1 MHENQRM
8 PANETNS
15 SGNTHDHDDQHGHH
29 DDHGHHGRPTL
40 PTAPDQSRKFKLGI
54 TLNLGFVLVEAAAGM
69 ISGSLA
75 LLADAGHNLSD
86 VLALLIAWGA
96 SVLVRRKPTPHFTY
110 GLRGSSIWA
119 AMANALIL
127 MVVCGGIAW
136 EAIRRLHQPAEVSG
150 MMVIVIAAIGVVIN
164 TATALLFMR
173 GRHAD
178 LNLRGAFLH
187 MAADA
192 AISLGVVVTGLVM
205 MSTEWYWLDPAIS
218 LAIVILI
225 VGGTVGLLKD
235 SMRLA
240 LHAVPPGIDP
250 HAVKRLLDGMPGVT
264 QTHDL
269 HIWAMS
275 TTETALTAH
284 LVVPDARPG
293 DEFYA
298 EINRL
303 LAQRFGI
310 HHATIQ
316 IECGS
321 HAHPCKLASDE
332 VV

>member
-1 MHENQRM
+1 MRPEAPHH
-8 PANETNS
+8 PHAH
-15 SGNTHDHDDQHGHH
+15 HDHHHGHG
-29 DDHGHHGRPTL
+29 HGHGHGHSHPAI
-40 PTAPDQSRKFKLGI
+40 PAAPDQSRKFKLGI
-54 TLNLGFVLVEAAAGM
+54 ALNLGFVLIEAIAGLL
-69 ISGSLA
+69 SGSLA

-96 SVLVRRKPTPHFTY
+96 SILARRRPTAQFTY

-136 EAIRRLHQPAEVSG
+136 EAIRRLQQPAEVSG
-150 MMVIVIAAIGVVIN
+150 MMVIVVATIGVLIN

-173 GRHAD
+173 GRHTD
-178 LNLRGAFLH
+178 INLRGAFLH
-187 MAADA
+187 MAGDA
-192 AISLGVVVTGLVM
+192 AISLGVVVSALVM
-205 MSTEWYWLDPAIS
+205 MWTGWHWLDPAVS

-225 VGGTVGLLKD
+225 VAGTTGLLKD

-284 LVVPDARPG
+284 LVVPNATPG
-293 DEFYA
+293 DDFYS
-298 EINRL
+298 EINTL

-316 IECGS
+316 IERGS
-321 HAHPCKLASDE
+321 SAHPCKLAPDE

>member
-1 MHENQRM
+1 MHESQRM
-8 PANETNS
+8 PANEAES
-15 SGNTHDHDDQHGHH
+15 SGNTHNHHGHH
-29 DDHGHHGRPTL
+29 DHHGHPSL
-40 PTAPDQSRKFKLGI
+40 PTAPDQSRKFRLGI
-54 TLNLGFVLVEAAAGM
+54 TLNLGFVLVEATAGM

-86 VLALLIAWGA
+86 VLSLLIAWGA
-96 SVLVRRKPTPHFTY
+96 SVLVRRRPTPLFTY

-119 AMANALIL
+119 AMANSLIL

-136 EAIRRLHQPAEVSG
+136 EATRRLHQPAEVSG
-150 MMVIVIAAIGVVIN
+150 MLVIVIAAIGVVIN

-173 GRHAD
+173 GRHSD
-178 LNLRGAFLH
+178 INLRGAFLH

-205 MSTEWYWLDPAIS
+205 MSTGWYWLDPAIS

-225 VGGTVGLLKD
+225 VGGTFGLLKD

-284 LVVPDARPG
+284 LVMPDANPS
-293 DEFYA
+293 DAFYA

-316 IECGS
+316 IERGS
-321 HAHPCKLASDE
+321 TAHPCKLASDE